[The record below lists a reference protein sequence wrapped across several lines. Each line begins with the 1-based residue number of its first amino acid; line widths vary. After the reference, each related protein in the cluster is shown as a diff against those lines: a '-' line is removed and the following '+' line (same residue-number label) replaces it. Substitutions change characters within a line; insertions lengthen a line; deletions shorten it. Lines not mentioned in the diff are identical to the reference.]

1 MLPAENTT
9 IIDPLNVC
17 TTEERTGDGSE
28 NEKVFLL
35 IVVCSSAKNFEARQ
49 TIRETWGNVSEFNYA
64 QFAQM
69 HARLR
74 GEYLE
79 PRPFKH
85 LRDFMKGFV
94 SEEVTTEADQPR
106 TAHQQTPSRG
116 AWEAVS
122 TRVYEQFMTGFREQ
136 TRVLH
141 GGYS

>member
-9 IIDPLNVC
+9 IIDPLNIC

-64 QFAQM
+64 QFVRM
-69 HARLR
+69 HARLK
-74 GEYLE
+74 GEYLG

-85 LRDFMKGFV
+85 QQDYMKKAV
-94 SEEVTTEADQPR
+94 SEDPFPTTDDDHQPE
-106 TAHQQTPSRG
+106 TQQLSEQPVV
-116 AWEAVS
+116 VS
-122 TRVYEQFMTGFREQ
+122 MILVECPPVRKIKY
-136 TRVLH
+136 
-141 GGYS
+141 